1 MDPVGMMPA
10 AGGEIT
16 KRGTG
21 KTERVYIW
29 HILTKTGTAERER
42 ARMSIWSF
50 KYKTAQKGV
59 FVRIKGICIF

>member
-1 MDPVGMMPA
+1 MDPAETMPVV
-10 AGGEIT
+10 GGEIT

-21 KTERVYIW
+21 KTERVYIGR
-29 HILTKTGTAERER
+29 ILAETGAAEREH